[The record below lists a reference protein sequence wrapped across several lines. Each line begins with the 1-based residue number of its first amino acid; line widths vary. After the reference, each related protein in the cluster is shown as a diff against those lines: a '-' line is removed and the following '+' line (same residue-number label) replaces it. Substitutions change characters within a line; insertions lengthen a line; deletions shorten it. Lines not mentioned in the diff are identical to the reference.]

1 MLMILR
7 RQHLQRIRSPN
18 PGQVDTGYQQFLRQ
32 RSGAIQGP
40 IQVKRV
46 SRGPYLTQQAT
57 SDPGWVKASD
67 LQDVTKPPIPAG
79 KPGRVRLGQDNGVYM

>member
-18 PGQVDTGYQQFLRQ
+18 PGQVDTGYQQFFRQ

-46 SRGPYLTQQAT
+46 SRGPYLTRQAT
-57 SDPGWVKASD
+57 LSQPAS
-67 LQDVTKPPIPAG
+67 LG
-79 KPGRVRLGQDNGVYM
+79 EGGLGQDNGVYM